1 MFVAYFLIQLIGKYG
16 NILPVEVRLKSMSDS
31 LVKQDTRSKI
41 RASGFE
47 TFIDGNQA
55 IPGKM
60 GVSVVP
66 TNFIIDG
73 NGNLVAYAEGYL
85 PWENPQI
92 ISFLKEI
99 GKKYASGPSAAK
111 KPASAPVGS
120 VGSVFKISQF

>member
-1 MFVAYFLIQLIGKYG
+1 MDLKKFL
-16 NILPVEVRLKSMSDS
+16 D
-31 LVKQDTRSKI
+31 KI

-47 TFIDGNQA
+47 TF
-55 IPGKM
+55 
-60 GVSVVP
+60 
-66 TNFIIDG
+66 IDG

>member
-1 MFVAYFLIQLIGKYG
+1 M
-16 NILPVEVRLKSMSDS
+16 
-31 LVKQDTRSKI
+31 
-41 RASGFE
+41 
-47 TFIDGNQA
+47 
-55 IPGKM
+55 
-60 GVSVVP
+60 
-66 TNFIIDG
+66 
-73 NGNLVAYAEGYL
+73 AYAEGYL